1 MSKIRVMPQG
11 DTTPPGDS
19 QAWRDAPLSGGRR
32 SASLKC
38 HRPLATFPLRLA
50 PGRLAGA
57 TEKEDD
63 VLSFDVDAATAA
75 DTGMHMM
82 GHPVTEETGV
92 SLASLILSTLEDSKA
107 EDIVQIDLRGK
118 SAMAD
123 LMVICSGRSS
133 RQVAAISDRLVDT
146 LKQELGVRCTVEG
159 KEAGDWVLI
168 DAGDVIVHV
177 FRPEVRE
184 FYQLEKMWMTPATAA
199 SRA

>member
-1 MSKIRVMPQG
+1 MMSHP
-11 DTTPPGDS
+11 
-19 QAWRDAPLSGGRR
+19 ANE
-32 SASLKC
+32 ASDI
-38 HRPLATFPLRLA
+38 P
-50 PGRLAGA
+50 
-57 TEKEDD
+57 
-63 VLSFDVDAATAA
+63 
-75 DTGMHMM
+75 
-82 GHPVTEETGV
+82 
-92 SLASLILSTLEDSKA
+92 LASLILSTLEDAKA
-107 EDIVQIDLRGK
+107 EDVAQIDLRGK

-146 LKQELGVRCTVEG
+146 LKQERGVHCSVEG

-184 FYQLEKMWMTPATAA
+184 FYQLEKMWMTPAAAA